1 MEHLQNIPA
10 QPCTLPPVFL
20 TTFIQKCFPQKFE
33 DVDFDQALTALDYL
47 RDLEIRRKKELEKA
61 IRARGQYD
69 SKIVNLRNRS
79 IKLDRTYAVALT
91 GIRRFVSFLH
101 CHPGTH
107 CLTCDYQ
114 TLVHELSLP
123 HFNKYNAV
131 ALLNTLYPI
140 AEDDV
145 NNVLTASML
154 SQQRQAL
161 WKYIVSVEK
170 SGPGRLDS
178 VRDRGDWEKTSNT
191 VQDYCHRSLVMIQL
205 AEELSRPASFGSFQ
219 SDTSLDVPSSP
230 KPSLIRRDSSAN
242 ESSESEFEGTAKRST
257 LEKIVRGLA
266 KLSTKKSH
274 NGDWNAN
281 SKNVYNHP
289 SSKRVF
295 SNEWIGSDN

>member
-20 TTFIQKCFPQKFE
+20 TTFIQKCFPQTFG

-47 RDLEIRRKKELEKA
+47 RDLEHRRNKELEKA

-69 SKIVNLRNRS
+69 SKIVNLRNRA

-91 GIRRFVSFLH
+91 GIRRFVSLLRF
-101 CHPGTH
+101 HPGAH

-114 TLVHELSLP
+114 TLVHELSMP
-123 HFNKYNAV
+123 QFNKYNAV

-140 AEDDV
+140 AEEDV
-145 NNVLTASML
+145 NSVLTAATL

-161 WKYIVSVEK
+161 WKYIVSVER
-170 SGPGRLDS
+170 SGPARVNS
-178 VRDRGDWEKTSNT
+178 VSNQGDWEKISNS

-205 AEELSRPASFGSFQ
+205 SEELSRPASFGSFQ
-219 SDTSLDVPSSP
+219 SDTSLDLPSSP
-230 KPSLIRRDSSAN
+230 KPSFTRRDSSAN

-281 SKNVYNHP
+281 SKNVYSHP

-295 SNEWIGSDN
+295 SNEWVGDN